1 MKRSLC
7 ITLAVLGLLTAT
19 AGAHAAEKPA
29 GAEADAQ
36 KAAESWLA
44 LVDAGKT
51 AESWEQ
57 SSTLFRSV
65 VTKEAW
71 SSAVQAARGPLGA
84 LTSRHLRSAQYTA
97 SAPGAPDGHYVVLQ
111 YDAVFA
117 NKAAAVETITPKLD
131 ADGVWRVSG
140 YFIR

>member
-7 ITLAVLGLLTAT
+7 STLAALALVIAT
-19 AGAHAAEKPA
+19 AGARAADKPA
-29 GAEADAQ
+29 GAEADARR
-36 KAAESWLA
+36 AAESWLA

-51 AESWEQ
+51 AESWQQ
-57 SSTLFRSV
+57 SSTLFRGV
-65 VTKEAW
+65 VTQEAW
-71 SSAVQAARGPLGA
+71 SSAVQAVRGPLGA
-84 LTSRHLRSAQYTA
+84 LTSRHFRSAQYTA

-117 NKAAAVETITPKLD
+117 NKAAAVETVTPKLD